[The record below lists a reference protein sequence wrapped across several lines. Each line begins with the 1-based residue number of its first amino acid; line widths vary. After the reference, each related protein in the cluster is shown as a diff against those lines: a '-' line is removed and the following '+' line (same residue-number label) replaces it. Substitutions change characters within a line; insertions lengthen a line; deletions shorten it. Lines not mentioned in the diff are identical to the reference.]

1 MNTQRQEQGAL
12 REKLV
17 NVAGVVG
24 GVVLVLSGLLYLWVG
39 ELSTWV
45 FVGVVVGV
53 GGLSA
58 WIVGNPAEFQAWLA
72 GRQTRY
78 GTASVLVTVLFVGL
92 LAYAYVLADRAN
104 ITADLTRVQRYTL
117 NAPTRE
123 AIARLRERGFR
134 VQLVGFFTRNKLREQ
149 EAADLIMRQYEAEG
163 QGVIEVLYLDPDEEP
178 QLAARYN
185 YQPGF
190 DGTFSL
196 AVLDEQGQPYVRELE
211 EGGQPRYM
219 TLYLGEP
226 TERNI
231 TTGLKTVASA
241 GAFKVYFTV
250 GHGERSLTQVDDN
263 GISRLRA
270 SLEGQGIAAEELPLA
285 EVERIPE
292 DADMVLIVGA
302 WQPLSE
308 AEVQV
313 LDSYLQQGGR
323 LGIFADPPI
332 IEAAIVGEAGN
343 RFLAEGTPFSDYL
356 WDEFGV
362 RLRDAFVIETQP
374 ELVNGSEWMPIINT
388 IAPHTIMSDVR
399 DEPITMRFARPIT
412 LVEAPNA
419 RQGRYMREP
428 LLFTSEAS
436 FGEANIE
443 EFLNNSRVAYSPA
456 EGDIPGPLLV
466 GVTVRRQLEFQEETQ
481 PRLVIVGDSDVLKNE
496 YVKAVPGNVFL
507 WTDVVDWLTGFS
519 EAVSF
524 TPVSDPTLLKLVVS
538 AQERKTIAVITMIVL
553 PGAVLLSG
561 LAVWWHR
568 RRL

>member
-1 MNTQRQEQGAL
+1 MNAQNPTSASL
-12 REKLV
+12 REKLTAW
-17 NVAGVVG
+17 AGVVG
-24 GVVLVLSGLLYLWVG
+24 GIALVLAGLLYLLTG
-39 ELSTWV
+39 QLSAAV
-45 FVGVVVGV
+45 FVCVLVGV

-58 WIVGNPAEFQAWLA
+58 WVWGNPDEFQAWLA

-92 LAYAYVLADRAN
+92 IAYAYVLVDRAN

-123 AIARLRERGFR
+123 AISQLRERGFR

-149 EAADLIMRQYEAEG
+149 EAADLITRQYEAEG
-163 QGVIEVLYLDPDEEP
+163 RGVIEVLYIDPDEEP
-178 QLAARYN
+178 DLAARYN

-190 DGTFSL
+190 DGTFAL
-196 AVLDEQGQPYVRELE
+196 VVLDEQGQPFVREME

-285 EVERIPE
+285 EVKRVPE
-292 DADMVLIVGA
+292 DADLVLIVGA

-308 AEVQV
+308 AEVQA
-313 LDSYLQQGGR
+313 LDEYLQRGGR

-332 IEAAIVGEAGN
+332 LEAAIVGEAAN

-374 ELVNGSEWMPIINT
+374 DLVNGSEWMPIINT

-399 DEPITMRFARPIT
+399 DEPISMRFARPIT
-412 LVEAPNA
+412 LVDAPDE

-443 EFLNNSRVAYSPA
+443 EFLTNSRVEYNPA

-466 GVTVRRQLEFQEETQ
+466 GVTVRRQLEFQEEVQ
-481 PRLVIVGDSDVLKNE
+481 PRLVIIGDSDVLKNE
-496 YVKAVPGNVFL
+496 YVKSVPGNVFL

-524 TPVSDPTLLKLVVS
+524 APVSDPTLLKLVVS
-538 AQERKTIAVITMIVL
+538 AQERKTIAVVTMIVL
-553 PGAVLLSG
+553 PGLVLLSG
-561 LAVWWHR
+561 LAVWWYR

>member
-1 MNTQRQEQGAL
+1 MNTQRQTEAGL
-12 REKLV
+12 REKLAAW
-17 NVAGVVG
+17 AGVVG
-24 GVVLVLSGLLYLWVG
+24 GVVLVLTGLLYLLTG
-39 ELSTWV
+39 ELSGWI
-45 FVGVVVGV
+45 FAGVVVGV

-58 WIVGNPAEFQAWLA
+58 WIWGNPDEFQAWLA

-78 GTASVLVTVLFVGL
+78 GTASVLVTVLFVGVI
-92 LAYAYVLADRAN
+92 AYAYVLADRAN
-104 ITADLTRVQRYTL
+104 LTADLTRVQRYTL
-117 NAPTRE
+117 NAPTRQ
-123 AIARLRERGFR
+123 AIEQLRERGFR
-134 VQLVGFFTRNKLREQ
+134 VRLVGFFTRNKLREE
-149 EAADLIMRQYEAEG
+149 EAADLITRQYEAEG
-163 QGVIEVLYLDPDEEP
+163 QGVIEVLYIDPDEEP
-178 QLAARYN
+178 ELAARYN

-190 DGTFSL
+190 DGTFAL

-211 EGGQPRYM
+211 ESGQPRYM

-285 EVERIPE
+285 EVERIPD

-313 LDSYLQQGGR
+313 LDAYLQQGGR

-374 ELVNGSEWMPIINT
+374 DLVNGSEWIPIIHT

-399 DEPITMRFARPIT
+399 DEPISMRFARPIT
-412 LVEAPNA
+412 LVEAPDE
-419 RQGRYMREP
+419 RQGRYAREP

-443 EFLNNSRVAYSPA
+443 EFLAHSRVEYNPA

-481 PRLVIVGDSDVLKNE
+481 PRLVIIGDSDVLKNE

-524 TPVSDPTLLKLVVS
+524 APVSDPTLLKLVAS
-538 AQERKTIAVITMIVL
+538 AQERKTIAVITMVVL

-561 LAVWWHR
+561 LAVWWYR

>member
-1 MNTQRQEQGAL
+1 MNTQRQTETGL
-12 REKLV
+12 REKLAGW
-17 NVAGVVG
+17 AGVVG
-24 GVVLVLSGLLYLWVG
+24 GVVLVLTGLLYLLTG
-39 ELSTWV
+39 ELSGWI
-45 FVGVVVGV
+45 FAGVVVGV

-58 WIVGNPAEFQAWLA
+58 WIAGNPDEFQAWLA

-92 LAYAYVLADRAN
+92 IAYAYVLTDRAN

-117 NAPTRE
+117 NRPTLDT
-123 AIARLRERGFR
+123 ITQLHERDFHVR
-134 VQLVGFFTRNKLREQ
+134 LVGFFSRNKLREQ
-149 EAADLIMRQYEAEG
+149 ESADLITRQYEADG
-163 QGVIEVLYLDPDEEP
+163 QDVIEVLYIDPDEEP
-178 QLAARYN
+178 ELADQYN

-190 DGTFSL
+190 DGTFAL
-196 AVLDEQGQPYVRELE
+196 AVLDEHGQPYVRETQE
-211 EGGQPRYM
+211 DGQLRYM
-219 TLYLGEP
+219 TLYLGAP

-270 SLEGQGIAAEELPLA
+270 SLEGQGIAAEELRLA
-285 EVERIPE
+285 EVTRIPD

-308 AEVQV
+308 AEVHL
-313 LDSYLQQGGR
+313 LDEYLQQGGR

-332 IEAAIVGEAGN
+332 LEAAIVGEAAN
-343 RFLAEGTPFSDYL
+343 RFLAEDTPFSAYL

-374 ELVNGSEWMPIINT
+374 DLVNGSEWMPIIHT

-399 DEPITMRFARPIT
+399 DEPISMRFARPIE
-412 LVEAPNA
+412 LVQAPDE
-419 RQGRYMREP
+419 RQGRYARDP

-443 EFLNNSRVAYSPA
+443 EFLANSRVEYNPA

-466 GVTVRRQLEFQEETQ
+466 AVTVRRQLEFQEEAQ

-496 YVKAVPGNVFL
+496 YVKSVPGNVFL

-524 TPVSDPTLLKLVVS
+524 TPVNDPTLLKLVAS
-538 AQERKTIAVITMIVL
+538 SQERKTIAIVTMIVL
-553 PGAVLLSG
+553 PGLVLLSG
-561 LAVWWHR
+561 LAVWWYR
-568 RRL
+568 QRL

>member
-1 MNTQRQEQGAL
+1 MNTQRQTEATL
-12 REKLV
+12 RAKLTAW
-17 NVAGVVG
+17 AGVVG
-24 GVVLVLSGLLYLWVG
+24 GIVLVLTGLLYLLTG
-39 ELSTWV
+39 ELSAAV
-45 FVGVVVGV
+45 FAGVVVGV

-58 WIVGNPAEFQAWLA
+58 WIWGNPDEFQAWLA

-92 LAYAYVLADRAN
+92 IAYAYVLADRAN

-117 NAPTRE
+117 NAPTRDT
-123 AIARLRERGFR
+123 IAQLRERGFR
-134 VQLVGFFTRNKLREQ
+134 VRLVGFFSRNKLREE
-149 EAADLIMRQYEAEG
+149 EAADLITRQYEAEG
-163 QGVIEVLYLDPDEEP
+163 QGVIEVLIIDPDEEP
-178 QLAARYN
+178 ELAAQYN

-190 DGTFSL
+190 DGTFAL
-196 AVLDEQGQPYVRELE
+196 AVLDEQGQPYVREVGE
-211 EGGQPRYM
+211 DDQPRYM

-226 TERNI
+226 NERNI

-285 EVERIPE
+285 DITRIPD

-313 LDSYLQQGGR
+313 LDEYIQRGGR

-332 IEAAIVGEAGN
+332 LEAAIVGEAAN

-374 ELVNGSEWMPIINT
+374 ELVNGSEWIPIIAT
-388 IAPHTIMSDVR
+388 IAPHEIMSDVR
-399 DEPITMRFARPIT
+399 DEPISMRFARPIT
-412 LVEAPNA
+412 LVDAPDV
-419 RQGRYMREP
+419 RQGRYTREP
-428 LLFTSEAS
+428 LLFTSERS

-443 EFLNNSRVAYSPA
+443 EFLANSRVEYNPA

-466 GVTVRRQLEFQEETQ
+466 GVTVRRQLEFQEDVQ
-481 PRLVIVGDSDVLKNE
+481 PRLVIIGDSDVLKNE

-524 TPVSDPTLLKLVVS
+524 TPVSDPTLLKLVAS

-553 PGAVLLSG
+553 PGVVLLSG
-561 LAVWWHR
+561 LAVWWYR